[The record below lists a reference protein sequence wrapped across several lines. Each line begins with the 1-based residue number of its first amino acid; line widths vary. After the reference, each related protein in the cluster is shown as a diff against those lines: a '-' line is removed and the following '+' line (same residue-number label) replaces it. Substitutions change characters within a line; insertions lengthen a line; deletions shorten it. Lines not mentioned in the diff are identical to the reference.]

1 MTTVILDVRSLSE
14 TLGDFS
20 KAWKTAEAGPPRI
33 SFDSVELLF
42 KLLTAKRW
50 ALIRAMTGAGPITIR
65 EAARRVKRDVK
76 SVHGDVHT
84 LLNAGILQ
92 RTEEGKVGKVV
103 FPFDGVH
110 VDFMLHGTCMSEVP
124 EVHTAYP
131 TPISGKPHSGAQH
144 GTHS

>member
-1 MTTVILDVRSLSE
+1 MTTVILDVRSLNE
-14 TLGDFS
+14 TLNDFS
-20 KAWKTAEAGPPRI
+20 KAWKTAKAEPPRI

-50 ALIRAMTGAGPITIR
+50 ALIHAMTGAGPITIR

-76 SVHGDVHT
+76 SVHGDIHI

-92 RTEEGKVGKVV
+92 RTEKGRIV

-110 VDFMLHGTCMSEVP
+110 VDFMLHNACVSEEP
-124 EVHTAYP
+124 EVR
-131 TPISGKPHSGAQH
+131 TPPIPVPGKTHSIAQH
-144 GTHS
+144 EAYS